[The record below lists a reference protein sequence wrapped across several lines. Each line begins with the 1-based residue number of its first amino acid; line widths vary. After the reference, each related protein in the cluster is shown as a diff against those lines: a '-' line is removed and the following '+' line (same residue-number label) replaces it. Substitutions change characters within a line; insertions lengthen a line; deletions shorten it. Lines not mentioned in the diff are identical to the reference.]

1 MSKGRIYNFSAG
13 PSMMPLPVLEK
24 AAAEMTNYGGSGMSV
39 MEMSHRSK
47 YYDDIINGAQD
58 VLRRVYNIPDN
69 YRILFMQGGATMQ
82 FSAVPLNLMVTGK
95 ADYAIT
101 GNFARN
107 AYKEAKK
114 FGDIHIAATSEA
126 DNFTW
131 VPTPDQLDVRPDAD
145 YFYICANNT
154 IFGTEWHYDPNTG
167 DVPVVADMSSN
178 ILSKPVDISKYGV
191 IYAGAQKNMGPA
203 GMAVVIIRE
212 DLMGHYRK
220 NMPVLL
226 DYQLMADKN
235 SMYNTPPTYSI
246 YMMKL
251 VTEWVEQMGGLEA
264 MAKNADIRSSMLYD
278 YLDSTDFYK
287 GAAQKAS
294 RSRMNVTFRTGDDD
308 LDKKFIQESIDAGM
322 TNLKGHRLVGGMRA
336 SIYNAMPIEG
346 VEYLID
352 FMKKFEKNNK

>member
-1 MSKGRIYNFSAG
+1 
-13 PSMMPLPVLEK
+13 MMPLPVLEK

-212 DLMGHYRK
+212 DLMGHYRE

>member
-1 MSKGRIYNFSAG
+1 
-13 PSMMPLPVLEK
+13 MMPLPVLEK
-24 AAAEMTNYGGSGMSV
+24 AAAQMLNYEGSGMSV

-58 VLRRVYNIPDN
+58 VLRRVLNIPDN
-69 YRILFMQGGATMQ
+69 YKILFMQGGATMM

-95 ADYAIT
+95 ADYAVT

-107 AYKEAKK
+107 AAKEARK
-114 FGDIHIAATSEA
+114 FGTVQVAATSEA

-131 VPTPDQLDVRPDAD
+131 VPTQDQLTLDPTAD
-145 YFYICANNT
+145 YLHICANNT
-154 IFGTEWHYDPNTG
+154 IFGTEWHYDPQTG
-167 DVPVVADMSSN
+167 SVPLVADMSSN
-178 ILSKPVDISKYGV
+178 ILSKPVDVSRYGM

-212 DLMGHYRK
+212 DLLGHYRE

-226 DYQLMADKN
+226 DFALTASKN
-235 SMYNTPPTYSI
+235 SMYNTPPTYTI

-251 VTEWVEQMGGLEA
+251 VAEWVEQMGGVEE
-264 MAKNADIRSSMLYD
+264 MAKRADKRSAMLYD
-278 YLDSTDFYK
+278 FLDSSVLFK
-287 GAAQKAS
+287 GAARKDS
-294 RSRMNVTFRTGDDD
+294 RSRMNVTFRTGDDA
-308 LDKKFIQESIDAGM
+308 LDKKFIQESIEAGM

-352 FMKKFEKNNK
+352 FMQKFEKNNK

>member
-24 AAAEMTNYGGSGMSV
+24 AATEMTNYGGSGMSV

-178 ILSKPVDISKYGV
+178 ILSKPVDISKYGM

-212 DLMGHYRK
+212 DLMGHYRE